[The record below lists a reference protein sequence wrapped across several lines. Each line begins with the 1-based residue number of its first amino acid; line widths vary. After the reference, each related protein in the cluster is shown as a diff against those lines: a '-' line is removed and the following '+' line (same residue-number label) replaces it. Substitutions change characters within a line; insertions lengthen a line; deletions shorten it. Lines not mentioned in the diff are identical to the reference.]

1 MSTKPRPNAAEQAKA
16 SIREAIGKVTG
27 DPEIH
32 AADTTY
38 KAEAEVRPGTGGKAE
53 CLPRRACK

>member
-1 MSTKPRPNAAEQAKA
+1 MSTKPSGNAVAQAKA
-16 SIREAIGKVTG
+16 SIREAIGKVIG

-32 AADTTY
+32 AADTTS